1 MKMKPTLAFF
11 LVVLGLAL
19 GGTSKP
25 TFAQAGSKPAQAAP
39 PTFKIRAEF
48 LDDLKDVEDK
58 AVSLAEAFP
67 QEKYTWRPAEG
78 VRSVSEV
85 FLHLAGGN
93 FGFPTFWGAQPPA
106 GIERKGL
113 EKSTTD
119 KTRVIELLK
128 QSYDY
133 MRQAATN
140 LSDADLAKAVKMFGQ
155 ETTASGV
162 LFFVATHQ
170 HEHLGQ
176 AIAYARMNGVVPPW
190 TAARQAKQQA
200 QPKK

>member
-1 MKMKPTLAFF
+1 MKQALAF
-11 LVVLGLAL
+11 LTVVGLIL

-25 TFAQAGSKPAQAAP
+25 AFAQAGSKPAQAAP
-39 PTFKIRAEF
+39 PAFNVRAEF
-48 LDDLKDVEDK
+48 LDDLKEVEDK
-58 AVSLAEAFP
+58 VVSLAEAFP

-93 FGFPTFWGAQPPA
+93 FGFPTLWGAQPPA
-106 GIERKGL
+106 GIERKGF

-119 KTRVIELLK
+119 KGKVIELLK

-133 MRQAATN
+133 MRQSAAS
-140 LSDADLAKAVKMFGQ
+140 LSDADLARGVKMFGQ
-155 ETTASGV
+155 ETTASGA

-190 TAARQAKQQA
+190 TAARQAKQQTP
-200 QPKK
+200 PKK

>member
-1 MKMKPTLAFF
+1 MKQALAF
-11 LVVLGLAL
+11 LIVVGLIL
-19 GGTSKP
+19 CGTSKP
-25 TFAQAGSKPAQAAP
+25 GFTQTPSKPPQAAP
-39 PTFKIRAEF
+39 PVFNVRAEF
-48 LDDLKDVEDK
+48 LDDLKEVEDK
-58 AVSLAEAFP
+58 VVSLAEAFP

-78 VRSVSEV
+78 VRSTSEV

-93 FGFPTFWGAQPPA
+93 FGFPTFWGIQPPA
-106 GIERKGL
+106 GIERKGF

-119 KTRVIELLK
+119 KTKVVELLK
-128 QSYDY
+128 QSYDH
-133 MRQAATN
+133 MRQSVAT

-155 ETTASGV
+155 ETTVSGA